1 MDFEE
6 ELRKFVR
13 SDMPLRQMR
22 ESAQWQIE
30 IWMGTQCLL
39 SEARDVSRGGIGVVA
54 KPDVGWQEQLK
65 VGAQVLLGFV
75 WEDEEAAHHDTRI
88 AAQIIWVK
96 RADDIWSVGFEFF
109 NLDQEAEL
117 LIERYMVARIVS
129 RHLDDENV

>member
-30 IWMGTQCLL
+30 IWMGSNCLL
-39 SEARDVSRGGIGVVA
+39 SEARDVSRGGLGVVA
-54 KPDVGWQEQLK
+54 TPDVAWQELLI

-75 WEDEEAAHHDTRI
+75 WDDKNADSRARI
-88 AAQIIWVK
+88 SARIIWVN
-96 RADDIWSVGFEFF
+96 RMGQRWSIGFEFF
-109 NLDQEAEL
+109 NLDHEADL
-117 LIERYMVARIVS
+117 LIERYLVARIVS
-129 RHLDDENV
+129 RHLDDDNA